1 MQSCPKLVKI
11 EAEIP
16 SGAQPE
22 NRKGDLDMA
31 GRINN
36 GPEEKNAQTDYSS
49 VLLSPSI
56 RIDQIYTVHYF
67 EYMNDFFFPGER
79 HDFWEFLCVDKGE
92 AVVTAGE
99 NTFTLKKD
107 EIIFHQPDEFHSVK
121 ANGETAPNLVVV
133 SFSCDSPNMDF
144 FRSKTLRIGETER
157 SLIASILSEAVR
169 SFTNPLD
176 DPYTK
181 IMELSENA
189 PFGSLQMIQLYLE
202 QLLIRLI
209 RQKGMPSGHKARADG
224 DVYERLLTYL
234 ENHLT
239 SQLSIEQ
246 ICRDNLIGRSQMQ
259 KLFRERSGCGIIDYF
274 SHMKID
280 AAKQLIR
287 SQRLNFT
294 QIADR
299 LGYTSVH
306 YFSRQFK
313 KVTGMTPS
321 EYSVSIKRLSEEPQF
336 REPDI
341 P

>member
-1 MQSCPKLVKI
+1 MENMTDGI
-11 EAEIP
+11 
-16 SGAQPE
+16 SGKKDTAQ
-22 NRKGDLDMA
+22 A
-31 GRINN
+31 
-36 GPEEKNAQTDYSS
+36 YSF
-49 VLLSPSI
+49 VAVSPSI
-56 RIDQIYTVHYF
+56 RVDRIVTVHYF
-67 EYMNDFFFPGER
+67 EYMNDFSFPGER

-99 NTFTLKKD
+99 RRFTLKKD
-107 EIIFHQPDEFHSVK
+107 EIVFHQPDEFHAVES
-121 ANGETAPNLVVV
+121 NGEIAPNLVVV
-133 SFSCDSPNMDF
+133 SFFCDRPAMDF
-144 FRSKTLRIGETER
+144 FRSRTLRIGEMER
-157 SLIASILSEAVR
+157 GLLASILSEAGR
-169 SFTNPLD
+169 CFSTPLD

-181 IMELSENA
+181 KMELSADA

-209 RQKGMPSGHKARADG
+209 RQTETPARHRGRADG
-224 DVYERLLTYL
+224 DVYERLLSYL

-239 SQLSIEQ
+239 GQLSIEQ

-274 SHMKID
+274 SRMKID

-294 QIADR
+294 QIADE

-336 REPDI
+336 RE
-341 P
+341 

>member
-1 MQSCPKLVKI
+1 MHSKML
-11 EAEIP
+11 
-16 SGAQPE
+16 S
-22 NRKGDLDMA
+22 NRKGE
-31 GRINN
+31 
-36 GPEEKNAQTDYSS
+36 PEMENENDRGLKEHDATADYSFVS
-49 VLLSPSI
+49 LSPSI
-56 RIDQIYTVHYF
+56 RIDRIYTVHYF
-67 EYMNDFFFPGER
+67 EYMNDFSFPGEQ

-92 AVVTAGE
+92 AVVTADKR
-99 NTFTLKKD
+99 TFSLKKD
-107 EIIFHQPDEFHSVK
+107 EIVFHQPGEFHAVQ
-121 ANGETAPNLVVV
+121 ANGEIAPNLVVV
-133 SFSCDSPNMDF
+133 SFSCDSPAMDF
-144 FRSKTLRIGETER
+144 FRSKTLRIGEADR
-157 SLIASILSEAVR
+157 SLIANILAEAER
-169 SFTNPLD
+169 SFSTPLD

-181 IMELSENA
+181 KMELSADA

-209 RQKGMPSGHKARADG
+209 RQKETPVRHRGRADG
-224 DVYERLLTYL
+224 DVYERLLSYL

-239 SQLSIEQ
+239 SQLTIEQ

-274 SHMKID
+274 SRMKID

-287 SQRLNFT
+287 GQRMNFT

-321 EYSVSIKRLSEEPQF
+321 EYSVSIKSLSEEPQF
-336 REPDI
+336 RESDHL
-341 P
+341 